1 LFNFTAI
8 TFASY
13 FDHHGCRNG
22 QVETPP
28 VLCKLYAFP
37 VDDRLAMGILFR
49 SLILARNR
57 LEAMVIM
64 EELARQNDPEPRWP
78 AFIAVLAGGGL
89 YTALPAAL
97 TFGPRWLFPS
107 VILVLLIPTVIS
119 HHAGRSRLSAA
130 FGLAVSVALTLGLII
145 SLILLIGALPAHKT
159 APETLLVSAASLW
172 ATNILVFALWY
183 WRLDAG
189 GPHQR
194 DKRARHSNGAFL
206 FPQMMMSEKALR
218 EAGQQG
224 WSPNFIDYLFIA
236 FNTNTA
242 FSPTDTPALTRWA
255 KGLMMLQSLL
265 SLLIIA
271 LLAARAV
278 NLL

>member
-130 FGLAVSVALTLGLII
+130 FGLAVSAALTLGLII
-145 SLILLIGALPAHKT
+145 SLILLISALPAHKT

-194 DKRARHSNGAFL
+194 DKRARHSKGAFL

-218 EAGQQG
+218 EAGQHG
-224 WSPNFIDYLFIA
+224 WSPNFIDYLFLA

-265 SLLIIA
+265 SLMIIA

-278 NLL
+278 NIL